1 MYSKYNVF
9 FSQNIILQ
17 DIQIKYV
24 YNVYRDLG
32 GLEILEK
39 AVLTVACFDFFFKP
53 PWLHS

>member
-1 MYSKYNVF
+1 MFS

-24 YNVYRDLG
+24 YTIIHVYRDLG